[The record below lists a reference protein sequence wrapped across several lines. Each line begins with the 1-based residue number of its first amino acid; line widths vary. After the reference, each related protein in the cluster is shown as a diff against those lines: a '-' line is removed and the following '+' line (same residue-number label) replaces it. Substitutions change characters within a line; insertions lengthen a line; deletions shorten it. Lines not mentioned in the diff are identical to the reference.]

1 MTRPMSASLDDVLT
15 MMLDEYDAPS
25 PAAVAD
31 YARRFP
37 ALRADLLR
45 FAAAWAVGDALPAPA
60 PLPADAEAL
69 LEARAES
76 FLQNALHARAEAT
89 RPVPLA
95 VCASGEAEDAR
106 PRATSLAQLAR
117 SAGQRLQDVAAATG
131 IPLPIMSEL
140 NGRGFRPASIRAGA
154 VRLIAAHLGVGSDR
168 VRQSWAGGATITPAM
183 AFLAKTKPVA
193 LPQRD
198 FAEAIE
204 ALDLPADLK
213 KALLEED

>member
-1 MTRPMSASLDDVLT
+1 MTRHMSVSLDDVLT
-15 MMLDEYDAPS
+15 MMLDEYDTPS
-25 PAAVAD
+25 AAAVAD

-37 ALRADLLR
+37 ALRAELLR
-45 FAAAWAVGDALPAPA
+45 FAAAWAVSDALPAPA

-76 FLQNALHARAEAT
+76 FLQNALHARAEAA
-89 RPVPLA
+89 RPVPATAPAA
-95 VCASGEAEDAR
+95 VEDTH

-117 SAGQRLQDVAAATG
+117 SAGKRLQDVAAATG

-140 NGRGFRPASIRAGA
+140 NGRGFHPASIRAGT
-154 VRLIAAHLGVGSDR
+154 VRLIAARLGVGSDR

-183 AFLAKTKPVA
+183 AFLAKSKPVA